1 VIDKLKMLGWIAA
14 ALPIAIGARSIDIR
28 LHRTGHS
35 SDVSEAVSDCCVKP
49 FRGILL
55 WRNVPCSHFWLPS
68 KTSGDKALLIHPE
81 PWPDLREIAAAV
93 SSGRSTASAQIR
105 KALERIAALNDGI
118 NAFVHVDPE
127 DALRHAAEVDQRV
140 ANGEILPLAG
150 IPTAIKDNIWVKDKP
165 ITQGS
170 LLFKNFVAPAS
181 AIAVERLEANGAVI
195 IGIASTSEFACS
207 GQTRTLLHG
216 VTRNPLDPSRTPG
229 GSSGG
234 PVAAIASGMVPLA
247 IGTDAGGSSRRP
259 PAHTGLVGFKP
270 SFGAVPYGP
279 GFEEPTFGVSC
290 LCPITRTVA
299 DAAFAFEIMAGSD
312 ARDPFSVDVKEASG
326 VDIRKLRIAAMP
338 TWGFDVPV
346 DPDVSAAAAR
356 AFEKLGLAGC
366 TLVRKDFPWPRG
378 AAEAGLNPL
387 QHTGL
392 ARLFAQEWQ
401 RDPARIHP
409 DLVPQIE
416 AGLAFTGADVAGAL
430 FLSEAIARVAANFF
444 VGEGVDLAIGPTT
457 PCTAWSAELLA
468 PPTINGLPVGPRG
481 HAVFTPMFNH
491 SRQPAISIPCG
502 ADRDGMPIG
511 LQIVA
516 PRGHDRRLLA
526 AAAQIEAALVSA

>member
-1 VIDKLKMLGWIAA
+1 
-14 ALPIAIGARSIDIR
+14 
-28 LHRTGHS
+28 
-35 SDVSEAVSDCCVKP
+35 
-49 FRGILL
+49 
-55 WRNVPCSHFWLPS
+55 
-68 KTSGDKALLIHPE
+68 LLIHPE
-81 PWPDLREIAAAV
+81 PWASLAKIAADV
-93 SSGRSTASAQIR
+93 GGGRSSAMVQIQ
-105 KALERIAALNDGI
+105 KALDRIKKLNGQI
-118 NAFVHVDPE
+118 NAFVHVDE
-127 DALRHAAEVDQRV
+127 SGALDRARAVDNRV
-140 ANGEILPLAG
+140 AAGEHLPLAG
-150 IPTAIKDNIWVKDKP
+150 VPLAIKDNIWVKGQP

-170 LLFKNFVAPAS
+170 LLFREFVAPDT
-181 AIAVERLEANGAVI
+181 AIAIERLEAAGAVV
-195 IGIASTSEFACS
+195 IGMAATSEFACS

-216 VTRNPLDPSRTPG
+216 LTRNPYDLSRTPG

-234 PVAAIASGMVPLA
+234 PVAAVASGMVPLA

-270 SFGAVPYGP
+270 SFGAIPYGP

-299 DAAFAFEIMAGSD
+299 DAAIVFEIMAGRD
-312 ARDPFSVDVKEASG
+312 ARDPFSVDVSEVGG
-326 VDIRKLRIAAMP
+326 VDVRKLRIAAMP
-338 TWGFDVPV
+338 KWGFDVPV
-346 DPDVSAAAAR
+346 EPDVSAATAR
-356 AFEKLGLAGC
+356 AFEKLGVAGC
-366 TLVRKDFPWPRG
+366 TLVKKDFPWPRG

-387 QHTGL
+387 QHAGL
-392 ARLFAQEWQ
+392 ASLFAQEWQ
-401 RDPARIHP
+401 RDPASIHP

-430 FLSEAIARVAANFF
+430 FLSEAIARVAAKFF
-444 VGEGVDLAIGPTT
+444 VNENVDLAIGPTT

-516 PRGHDRRLLA
+516 PRGHDRKLLA

>member
-1 VIDKLKMLGWIAA
+1 
-14 ALPIAIGARSIDIR
+14 
-28 LHRTGHS
+28 
-35 SDVSEAVSDCCVKP
+35 
-49 FRGILL
+49 
-55 WRNVPCSHFWLPS
+55 
-68 KTSGDKALLIHPE
+68 LLIHPE
-81 PWPDLREIAAAV
+81 PWASLAAIAASVAGGG
-93 SSGRSTASAQIR
+93 SSAAAQVQE
-105 KALERIAALNDGI
+105 ALDRIKGLNCQL
-118 NAFVHVDPE
+118 NAFVHVDE
-127 DALRHAAEVDQRV
+127 TGALHRARAVDNRV
-140 ANGEILPLAG
+140 AAGENLPLAG
-150 IPTAIKDNIWVKDKP
+150 VPVAVKDNIWVKGQP
-165 ITQGS
+165 VTQGS
-170 LLFKNFVAPAS
+170 LLFRDFVALDT
-181 AIAVERLEANGAVI
+181 AIAIERLEAAGAVI
-195 IGIASTSEFACS
+195 IGIAATSEFACS

-216 VTRNPLDPSRTPG
+216 LTRNPHDLSRTTG

-234 PVAAIASGMVPLA
+234 PVAAVASGMVPLA

-259 PAHTGLVGFKP
+259 PSHTGLVGFKP
-270 SFGAVPYGP
+270 SFGAIPYGP

-299 DAAFAFEIMAGSD
+299 DAAFAFEIMAGRD
-312 ARDPFSVDVKEASG
+312 ARDPFSVDVSDENS
-326 VDIRKLRIAAMP
+326 VDIRELRIAAMP
-338 TWGFDVPV
+338 KWGFDVPV

-366 TLVRKDFPWPRG
+366 TLVKKDFPWPRG

-387 QHTGL
+387 QHAGL

-430 FLSEAIARVAANFF
+430 FLSEAIARVAASYFID
-444 VGEGVDLAIGPTT
+444 EAVDIAIGPTT

-502 ADRDGMPIG
+502 TDRDGMPIG
-511 LQIVA
+511 FQIVA

-526 AAAQIEAALVSA
+526 AAAQIEAALVPA